1 MYLDV
6 WAEAVCVIDIV
17 GESVEE
23 LLLLI
28 NYCSTSAV
36 TYTLDVPKQNADGQN
51 LRFTIGVTCNNIQ
64 AYEIRKMW
72 GNYLMKKN
80 S

>member
-1 MYLDV
+1 MYLDA

-17 GESVEE
+17 GETVEE

-51 LRFTIGVTCNNIQ
+51 LKFTIGITCSNIQ
-64 AYEIRKMW
+64 AYVIRKMW
-72 GNYLMKKN
+72 GNYLTKKN
-80 S
+80 G

>member
-1 MYLDV
+1 MFLDA

-17 GESVEE
+17 GETVEE

-36 TYTLDVPKQNADGQN
+36 TYTLDIPKQNATGNN
-51 LRFTIGVTCNNIQ
+51 LRFTIGITCSNIQ
-64 AYEIRKMW
+64 AYELRKMW
-72 GNYLMKKN
+72 GNYLTKKN
-80 S
+80 G